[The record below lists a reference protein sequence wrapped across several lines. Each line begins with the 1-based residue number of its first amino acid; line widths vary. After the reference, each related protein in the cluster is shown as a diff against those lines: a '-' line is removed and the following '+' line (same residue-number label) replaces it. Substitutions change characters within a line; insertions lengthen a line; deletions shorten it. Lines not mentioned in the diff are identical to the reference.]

1 MRPPLSKIAQWA
13 QAVSSKEELAHL
25 RHALA
30 QDDRKGVP
38 RELDKAQR
46 RLERQAQEDER
57 LAGLYRFEADILTSR
72 AARVA
77 VGLDEVGRGPIA
89 GPLAAGAVVLDP
101 SADPIERLDDSKK
114 LSPQVREAV
123 AGQIKASC
131 VAWSVVYASPRQIDE
146 RGIMACLIEAFS
158 GAIEDIERQGVSPD
172 AFLLDGNPLHLDQR
186 EVNVVKGDARC
197 ASIAAASV
205 VAKVERDRLMDE
217 LDEAHPGYGF
227 SSNKG
232 YGSESHIAAIRELG
246 LSTVHRASFCTNFL

>member
-13 QAVSSKEELAHL
+13 EAVSSEEELAQL

-30 QDDRKGVP
+30 QDERKGTM

-46 RLERQAQEDER
+46 RLERQAREKER
-57 LAGLYRFEADILTSR
+57 LASLYRFEADILASK

-77 VGLDEVGRGPIA
+77 VGLDEVGRGPLA
-89 GPLAAGAVVLDP
+89 GPLAVGAVVLDP
-101 SADPIERLDDSKK
+101 SADPLERLDDSKK

-123 AGQIKASC
+123 AEQIKATC
-131 VAWSVVYASPRQIDE
+131 LAWSVVYASPQQIDE
-146 RGIMACLIEAFS
+146 HGIMACLIEAFS
-158 GAIEDIERQGVSPD
+158 GAVKDIESQGVAVD
-172 AFLLDGNPLHLDQR
+172 TLLLDGNPLHLDQR

-232 YGSESHIAAIRELG
+232 YGSGSHIDAIRRLG
-246 LSTVHRASFCTNFL
+246 LSTVHRASFCTNLL